1 MYNPLATDY
10 PELSDRQLEEKLAEL
25 GRKYWMTPNPQ
36 VQGQISTLM
45 EMYKL
50 ELRTRMARAKV
61 QQEQD
66 NNEKGLDNLINI
78 S

>member
-10 PELSDRQLEEKLAEL
+10 PELSDRQLEDKLSEL
-25 GRKYWMTPNPQ
+25 SRKYWMTPNPE
-36 VQGQISTLM
+36 VQAQISTLM

-50 ELRTRMARAKV
+50 ELRSRIERAKV
-61 QQEQD
+61 QKDDE
-66 NNEKGLDNLINI
+66 NGLDNLINV